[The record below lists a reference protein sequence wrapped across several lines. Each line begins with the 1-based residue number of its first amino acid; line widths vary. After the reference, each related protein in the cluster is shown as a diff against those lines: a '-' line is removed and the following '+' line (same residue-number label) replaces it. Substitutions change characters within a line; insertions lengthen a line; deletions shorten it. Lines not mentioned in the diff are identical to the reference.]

1 MKKAACVFLV
11 CWWLTGCGLFEVP
24 LFLEVVGW
32 SKTMIDGALLF
43 EDRPPTHDLLLSEIT
58 KKDCRFLNMVE
69 GKKICQD
76 KLVDEMM
83 EMNCKIYVWE
93 NSEEY
98 HCEEESRLN
107 NVEKRR

>member
-1 MKKAACVFLV
+1 
-11 CWWLTGCGLFEVP
+11 
-24 LFLEVVGW
+24 
-32 SKTMIDGALLF
+32 
-43 EDRPPTHDLLLSEIT
+43 
-58 KKDCRFLNMVE
+58 
-69 GKKICQD
+69 
-76 KLVDEMM
+76 MM

>member
-1 MKKAACVFLV
+1 
-11 CWWLTGCGLFEVP
+11 
-24 LFLEVVGW
+24 
-32 SKTMIDGALLF
+32 
-43 EDRPPTHDLLLSEIT
+43 
-58 KKDCRFLNMVE
+58 MVE